1 MKDQGNLV
9 AIEDEQEQMYLVD
22 YLKRMG
28 KIAFLYS
35 MNGVAFKF
43 VTKFRCFFILSFP
56 KLVKLCMK
64 KCVFQRFIIM
74 VNQPELADWVCGRRG
89 IPLHDESGFC
99 MRSDIYR
106 VLFV

>member
-35 MNGVAFKF
+35 MNGVAFEF
-43 VTKFRCFFILSFP
+43 VTKLQCFFRSEFSKACKI
-56 KLVKLCMK
+56 MQDK
-64 KCVFQRFIIM
+64 KCVFGRFIIM
-74 VNQPELADWVCGRRG
+74 VSQPGCVEGGGYRCMMNRG
-89 IPLHDESGFC
+89 SA
-99 MRSDIYR
+99 
-106 VLFV
+106 

>member
-1 MKDQGNLV
+1 MAQEQCMKDQGNLV

-56 KLVKLCMK
+56 KLVKLCMRK
-64 KCVFQRFIIM
+64 WVFERFTIM
-74 VNQPELADWVCGRRG
+74 VSLNLQTGCVEGGGYRCMMNRG
-89 IPLHDESGFC
+89 SA
-99 MRSDIYR
+99 
-106 VLFV
+106 

>member
-35 MNGVAFKF
+35 MKGVAFKL
-43 VTKFRCFFILSFP
+43 VTKFRCFFRSEFS
-56 KLVKLCMK
+56 KACK
-64 KCVFQRFIIM
+64 IM
-74 VNQPELADWVCGRRG
+74 HEKMGV
-89 IPLHDESGFC
+89 
-99 MRSDIYR
+99 
-106 VLFV
+106 

>member
-1 MKDQGNLV
+1 MAQEQCMKDQGNLV

-43 VTKFRCFFILSFP
+43 VTKFRCFYSFR
-56 KLVKLCMK
+56 
-64 KCVFQRFIIM
+64 VFQS
-74 VNQPELADWVCGRRG
+74 L
-89 IPLHDESGFC
+89 
-99 MRSDIYR
+99 
-106 VLFV
+106 